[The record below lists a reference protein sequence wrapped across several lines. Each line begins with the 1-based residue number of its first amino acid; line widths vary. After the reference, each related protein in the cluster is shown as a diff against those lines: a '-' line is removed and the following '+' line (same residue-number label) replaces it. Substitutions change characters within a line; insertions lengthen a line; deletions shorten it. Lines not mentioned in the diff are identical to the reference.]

1 MTERPVVRHV
11 ADGIEGSR
19 EMAMQRRVLCLAVLS
34 LLTGMGVLT
43 GGPGFAQEAA
53 CANGTVQVRPD
64 DTLSQIAS
72 RCDVSEGLILAANPS
87 IDGSGDLQV
96 GASLRLRPEIGQG
109 QRLGDHLNHF
119 GREANDALG
128 RIAGQVGSSAQDLL
142 DQNPNLKGR
151 LERLG
156 QRFGLGD
163 GGSAPSLTMTPD
175 QGPAGSTVT
184 LSATGL
190 PKDEPLMIGVGAPN
204 TAFQVLRSART
215 SDKGTLDADVKVP
228 KRQGGTRLVFVLR
241 NGDAGKLTSKPFL
254 VAP

>member
-1 MTERPVVRHV
+1 MTERLVVRHV
-11 ADGIEGSR
+11 ADGIEGSG
-19 EMAMQRRVLCLAVLS
+19 EMSMKRRILRLAMLS

-43 GGPGFAQEAA
+43 CDPGLAQEAP
-53 CANGTVQVRPD
+53 CANGTAQVQPE
-64 DTLSQIAS
+64 DTLSRIAN
-72 RCDVSEGLILAANPS
+72 RCDVSEGAILAANPS

-96 GASLRLRPEIGQG
+96 GATLRLQPATSQS
-109 QRLGDHLNHF
+109 QRLGDRLNHF
-119 GREANDALG
+119 AREANDAVG

-142 DQNPNLKGR
+142 DKNPDLKSR

-163 GGSAPSLTMTPD
+163 RAGAPSLSLTPN
-175 QGPAGSTVT
+175 QGPAGSKVT

-228 KRQGGTRLVFVLR
+228 ERQGSTSLVFVLR
-241 NGDAGKLTSKPFL
+241 SGDAVKLTSKPFR
-254 VAP
+254 VVP